1 MDIEA
6 AHAQNIIAFDAP
18 GAGTGFGQGTL
29 AFAINPSGTI
39 TGVTRD
45 TNLVRH
51 VFLRDRKGNYTI
63 FDAPGAGT
71 SARLGTRAFSINA
84 AGTITGWYDG
94 NSGPAHGYVRTA
106 GGTDTTGEGTFPYF
120 SAVIS
125 NSGGVTGYYVGS
137 DGETH
142 GFVRTPDG
150 TITEFDPTGSLFT
163 RGVAINSAGAVTG
176 LWVEEQMSSF
186 ACHGF
191 LRAPGGTITSFDVPG
206 AGSDC
211 VDSQGTFSSALL
223 PNGAIEGAYVDSS
236 GVIHGFV
243 GFPGAFTTFD
253 VSASGTGSGQGTE
266 PINNNPS
273 GAITGVYSDANNLI
287 HGFLYIP

>member
-1 MDIEA
+1 M
-6 AHAQNIIAFDAP
+6 
-18 GAGTGFGQGTL
+18 
-29 AFAINPSGTI
+29 
-39 TGVTRD
+39 
-45 TNLVRH
+45 
-51 VFLRDRKGNYTI
+51 
-63 FDAPGAGT
+63 
-71 SARLGTRAFSINA
+71 
-84 AGTITGWYDG
+84 
-94 NSGPAHGYVRTA
+94 RTA

-287 HGFLYIP
+287 HGFLRAKGGAITTFDAPGGVGSTQPQGINPSGAITGIFSDPSVVLHGFLYIP